1 VTHYGIVG
9 GGKHPENIIE
19 DGLKDIY
26 HDNADHTLYLNC
38 RKGATDSEKRVYT
51 YVLDN
56 TIPFLAVSQDGS
68 APKVLVET
76 ADYLVDGG
84 ASAEHT
90 IIKELAANNGTLLVL
105 WDCDNENHMNQ
116 LVIKA
121 TDLGVKVLELSN
133 GLAPFVVDDET
144 TEEPII
150 TETPAPKAEVELE
163 PLTRDELGDMSVG
176 LLKKAAFAQ
185 GIADAGGMSKEELV
199 NVLVEDELPVI
210 ASADMVATEIVEPL
224 NVTDGQLTWIE
235 DGVLCSVMLGENF
248 TKRFLADLRYK
259 PN

>member
-1 VTHYGIVG
+1 MTHYGIVG
-9 GGKHPENIIE
+9 GGKHPQNIIE

-26 HDNADHTLYLNC
+26 HDNADHILYLNC

-56 TIPFLAVSQDGS
+56 TIPFLAVSQDGA

-76 ADYLVDGG
+76 ADYIVDGG

-90 IIKELAANNGTLLVL
+90 IIKELAANGGTLLIL
-105 WDCDNENHMNQ
+105 WDEEDEARMNKM
-116 LVIKA
+116 VIQA
-121 TDLGVKVLELSN
+121 TDLGVNVLELSN
-133 GLAPFVVDDET
+133 GLTPFVLDEAEQ
-144 TEEPII
+144 EEPI
-150 TETPAPKAEVELE
+150 TKTPVPKAEVELE
-163 PLTRDELGDMSVG
+163 PLTRDELDDMSIG

-185 GIADAGGMSKEELV
+185 GIADAGGMSKSELV
-199 NVLVEDELPVI
+199 NVLVEDELPVV
-210 ASADMVATEIVEPL
+210 SADIVATEIVEPL

-235 DGVLCSVMLGENF
+235 DGVLCSVMLGESF

-259 PN
+259 P

>member
-1 VTHYGIVG
+1 MAHYGIVG
-9 GGKHPENIIE
+9 GGKHPQNIIE

-51 YVLDN
+51 YVIDN
-56 TIPFLAVSQDGS
+56 NIPFLAVSQDGA

-76 ADYLVDGG
+76 ADYIVDGG

-90 IIKELAANNGTLLVL
+90 IIKELAANGGTLLIL
-105 WDCDNENHMNQ
+105 WDEENEARMNQ
-116 LVIKA
+116 MVIQA
-121 TDLGVKVLELSN
+121 TDLGVNVLELSN
-133 GLAPFVVDDET
+133 GLTPFVFDEAEK
-144 TEEPII
+144 EEPI
-150 TETPAPKAEVELE
+150 TETPVPKAEVELE
-163 PLTRDELGDMSVG
+163 PLTRDELGDMSIG

-185 GIADAGGMSKEELV
+185 GIADAGGMSKQELV
-199 NVLVEDELPVI
+199 NVLVEDELPVV
-210 ASADMVATEIVEPL
+210 SAEIVANEIVEPL

-235 DGVLCSVMLGENF
+235 NGVLCSVMLGESF

-259 PN
+259 PI

>member
-1 VTHYGIVG
+1 MAHYGIVG

-26 HDNADHTLYLNC
+26 YDDADHTLYLNC

-56 TIPFLAVSQDGS
+56 TVPFLAVSQDGA

-76 ADYLVDGG
+76 ADYIVDGG

-90 IIKELAANNGTLLVL
+90 IIKELAANNGTLLIL
-105 WDCDNENHMNQ
+105 WDEEREAHMHQ

-121 TDLGVKVLELSN
+121 TDLGVNVLELSN
-133 GLAPFVVDDET
+133 GLTPFVFDDENK
-144 TEEPII
+144 EEAVI
-150 TETPAPKAEVELE
+150 TETPVPKAEVELE
-163 PLTRDELGDMSVG
+163 PLTRTELDDMSIG

-185 GIADAGGMSKEELV
+185 GIADAGGMSKSELV
-199 NVLVEDELPVI
+199 NVLVEDELPVV
-210 ASADMVATEIVEPL
+210 SADIIATEIVEPL

-235 DGVLCSVMLGENF
+235 DGVLCSVMLGESF